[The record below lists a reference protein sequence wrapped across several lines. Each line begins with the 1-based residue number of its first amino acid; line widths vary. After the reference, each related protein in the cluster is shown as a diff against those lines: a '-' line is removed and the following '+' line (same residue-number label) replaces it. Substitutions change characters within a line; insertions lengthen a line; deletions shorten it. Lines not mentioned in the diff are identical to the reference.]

1 MGLNISVL
9 ARAASPDSSIN
20 PLTKKYTAKG
30 RMWEGHNKLFRFTVF
45 LRNEVRPMAMIMPTD
60 RFDQHRK
67 RTKFDREVQDLRQ
80 LPGSGC
86 G

>member
-1 MGLNISVL
+1 
-9 ARAASPDSSIN
+9 
-20 PLTKKYTAKG
+20 
-30 RMWEGHNKLFRFTVF
+30 MWEGHNKLFRFTVF